1 MHADHEQSLR
11 SESPDEFATTRW
23 SVVLRAAKQGDRSAG
38 DALSW
43 LCGQYWFPLYA
54 YVRRRIADANE
65 AQDLTQEFFARL
77 LEKNV
82 LDHAVPERGRFRSFL
97 LTSLKNFLANEW
109 NRAHAQ
115 KRGGR
120 CSLLALDLDL
130 GESRFSQ
137 EPAHD
142 LTPERLFEREWALTL
157 LDLVVAR
164 LEAEFVAAGK
174 ARHFE
179 LLKDA
184 LAGGRERL
192 AYPEIAAEL
201 GLSEAAARQAA
212 HRLRDRYR
220 ELLRA
225 EVAETVGDPD
235 EVNDEIR
242 RLFETFAR

>member
-1 MHADHEQSLR
+1 MHPEHER
-11 SESPDEFATTRW
+11 SPRAESPEEFATTRW
-23 SVVLRAAKQGDRSAG
+23 SVVLRAAKQEDRKAG

-43 LCGQYWFPLYA
+43 LCGHYWFPLYA
-54 YVRRRIADANE
+54 YVRRRIADPNE

-77 LEKNV
+77 LEKNI
-82 LDHAVPERGRFRSFL
+82 LDHAAPERGRFRSFL
-97 LTSLKNFLANEW
+97 LTSLKNFLTNEW
-109 NRAHAQ
+109 NRVHAQ

-120 CSLLALDLDL
+120 CPLLALDLDS
-130 GESRFSQ
+130 GESRFRQ
-137 EPAHD
+137 EPSHD

-157 LDLVVAR
+157 LKLVVTR
-164 LEAEFVAAGK
+164 LEAEFALAGK

-184 LAGGRERL
+184 LAGGREGL
-192 AYPEIAAEL
+192 SFAEIAGQL

-212 HRLRDRYR
+212 HRLRERYR

-225 EVAETVGDPD
+225 EVAETVDDPD
-235 EVNDEIR
+235 EVSDELR